1 MLRDPLRR
9 VLGFENPARVAESL
23 QALGEMLAELI
34 QLPPGHVVDIL
45 IEMPQLIVHFNIH
58 NMFRQLVHVS
68 ATSVLGCVL
77 DASEQAASPRSNLA
91 MILFQ

>member
-1 MLRDPLRR
+1 
-9 VLGFENPARVAESL
+9 
-23 QALGEMLAELI
+23 
-34 QLPPGHVVDIL
+34 
-45 IEMPQLIVHFNIH
+45 VHFNIH

>member
-1 MLRDPLRR
+1 VCTSKPCFVKSHCVYVYTYWHM
-9 VLGFENPARVAESL
+9 NQL
-23 QALGEMLAELI
+23 QYGYWYG
-34 QLPPGHVVDIL
+34 PDIL